1 MKNRVP
7 VLVVLALVFPVLL
20 LLLSGVAFAEE
31 SGKMVKVP
39 SEKARVYI
47 TDSHSW
53 QVGSGAAGNDGTFG
67 SAGTGGGRPQTAE
80 IIKTFG
86 ERCPDVLVNN
96 IRQKADY
103 IVTLDHEGG
112 KSWMVHRNKVA
123 VFQRVSGDSIASK
136 STYSLG
142 ASVQEACTAI
152 RADWAKNSE
161 NLREAG
167 GGEEPVTVRPVGSA
181 STGPMVPLTSRP
193 AMINSTR
200 LMVASTPDG
209 ADIAVDGSFVGN
221 APSTINLS
229 DGDHTITVTKNGY
242 KVWERKIK
250 AMGGM
255 VRLNAEL
262 EAQQDAQK

>member
-1 MKNRVP
+1 MFLVAP
-7 VLVVLALVFPVLL
+7 LVVLA
-20 LLLSGVAFAEE
+20 SVAVAEDA
-31 SGKMVKVP
+31 GKMVTVP
-39 SEKARVYI
+39 AEKARIYV

-53 QVGSGAAGNDGTFG
+53 EVGNSGGGVDGTFG
-67 SAGTGGGRPQTAE
+67 TAGLGGARPQTAE

-103 IVTLDHEGG
+103 IVVLDHEGG
-112 KSWMVHRNKVA
+112 KSWMVHRNKIA
-123 VFQRVSGDSIASK
+123 VFQRVSGDSIVSK

-152 RADWAKNSE
+152 RTDWAKNSAAI
-161 NLREAG
+161 RQAAD
-167 GGEEPVTVRPVGSA
+167 EEPPMRMRPMVSGSMVSGPPGPMMPLATRMNMTRVTVTSA
-181 STGPMVPLTSRP
+181 
-193 AMINSTR
+193 
-200 LMVASTPDG
+200 PDG

-221 APSTINLS
+221 APLTVNLAE
-229 DGDHTITVTKNGY
+229 GDHTITVTRNGF
-242 KVWERKIK
+242 KTWERKIK

-262 EAQQDAQK
+262 EPQQDAQK

>member
-1 MKNRVP
+1 MKNFT
-7 VLVVLALVFPVLL
+7 VVLL
-20 LLLSGVAFAEE
+20 GVGFILFVMAAAF
-31 SGKMVKVP
+31 GQDNGGQMVKVP
-39 SEKARVYI
+39 AEKARVFV
-47 TDSHSW
+47 TDSQSW
-53 QVGSGAAGNDGTFG
+53 EVSSGAGGTAGGFG
-67 SAGTGGGRPQTAE
+67 SAGTGGARPQTAE

-96 IRQKADY
+96 IRQKTDY

-112 KSWMVHRNKVA
+112 KSWVMHRNKVA
-123 VFQRVSGDSIASK
+123 VFQRISGDSVMSK

-161 NLREAG
+161 AIRQAAEEEAPMRMRPMVSG
-167 GGEEPVTVRPVGSA
+167 SMAPGSSGPLMPLATRMNMTRVTVTSA
-181 STGPMVPLTSRP
+181 
-193 AMINSTR
+193 
-200 LMVASTPDG
+200 PDG

-221 APSTINLS
+221 APSTVNLTE
-229 DGDHTITVTKNGY
+229 GDHTITVTRNGF
-242 KVWERKIK
+242 KTWERKIK
-250 AMGGM
+250 AMGGN